1 MSRTRAEKIAV
12 LCLRVA
18 EQAERELVL
27 VYDMIDE
34 TQCRVPQLE
43 ATLLRVHQELVK
55 LRQCATVAA
64 ICQTRNGVF

>member
-12 LCLRVA
+12 MCLRVA
-18 EQAERELVL
+18 EQAERELVE
-27 VYDMIDE
+27 VYQVIDD

-55 LRQCATVAA
+55 LRQRATVAA
-64 ICQTRNGVF
+64 ICRTE